1 MADSD
6 MTAGR
11 LGPSR
16 TSSPTHPY
24 TRRLLTWNASAAV
37 VFFAVTTLL
46 AVAGSEQA
54 AYVALLGGAGFTS
67 LAATMM
73 FRLICLR

>member
-16 TSSPTHPY
+16 TQPQTHPY

-37 VFFAVTTLL
+37 AFFASTTVL
-46 AVAGSEQA
+46 AVVGNEQA

-73 FRLICLR
+73 FRLMRLR